1 MGKLGPERVSK
12 LPKATQLIGDTAEVQ
27 FQIQ

>member
-1 MGKLGPERVSK
+1 MGKLGPERVSR
-12 LPKATQLIGDTAEVQ
+12 LPKATQLIGDIAEVQ